1 MPATAPE
8 RLELPVPGNAPPRG
22 RVGQWMFCGGRIDE
36 REEADH
42 TAPWWRV
49 ICLTGMDYFSTIG
62 YEPGM
67 ALIAAGALALPATAV
82 LVALTVFGAVPLYG
96 QVAKRSYAGQGSVAM
111 LEHLLPGWAS
121 KIFVLVLLGFAGTD
135 FLITMTLSAAD
146 AARHAVAN
154 AYLHHFLGNSHML
167 VTLVLLL
174 LLAVVFLIGFREA
187 IRVAVLVAI
196 PYILLNFVVLAAAAW
211 DVVRHPALTHQ
222 WHLALAM
229 HGNWGE
235 IAVAS
240 VLIFPQLAL
249 GLSGFETGVS
259 VMPLI
264 QGDAADHDPNR
275 VGPPMG
281 RVRSTRKMLLA
292 AALIMAALLLASG
305 WVCPLLIPPSAY
317 QVGGP
322 ASGRAVSYLAVML
335 LGPNFATLY
344 DLSSIAILWFAGASA
359 MAGLLSLIPRYLP
372 RFGMAPRW
380 VSYRRPLVLVLLVLD
395 IIITLIFKAS
405 VDAQGAAYA
414 TGVLVLMF
422 SAGVAVAL
430 ALHKEAAAALKNG
443 FALKARAQSGYFW
456 AITLVL
462 GYTLA
467 DNIRER
473 PDGVI
478 IASCLIILLLGLSA
492 VSRYRRA
499 TEMRVTELVF
509 LDEESR
515 AIWAEISGKKVNIV
529 PSPSASTEIRQRIA
543 DKVRAHFQLTGP
555 MAFLHVKLLDNRS
568 EFLAPLRVRLR
579 REGRHYLIE
588 ASGAVAIANSIAYIS
603 ELLDPISLVLGLTHR
618 NLMRQSFQYLFWG
631 EGEVGLTVYSIL
643 VRYWEWARRRTRPL
657 IFLMSD

>member
-1 MPATAPE
+1 M
-8 RLELPVPGNAPPRG
+8 GH
-22 RVGQWMFCGGRIDE
+22 WMFSGGRIDE

-42 TAPWWRV
+42 TAAWWRV
-49 ICLTGMDYFSTIG
+49 MCLTGMEYFSSIG

-82 LVALTVFGAVPLYG
+82 LVALTVFGAVPLYA

-154 AYLHHFLGNSHML
+154 AYLERYLGGEHML

-174 LLAVVFLIGFREA
+174 LLALVFVIGFREA
-187 IRVAVLVAI
+187 IRLAVLVAI
-196 PYILLNFVVLAAAAW
+196 PYLALNFVVLAAAALE
-211 DVVRHPALTHQ
+211 VMRRPVISHQ
-222 WHLALAM
+222 WHLALAL
-229 HGNWGE
+229 HGNWGQ

-240 VLIFPQLAL
+240 VLVFPELAL
-249 GLSGFETGVS
+249 GLSGFETSVS

-264 QGDAADHDPNR
+264 KGSKEDAEPNR
-275 VGPPMG
+275 VGPPWG
-281 RVRSTRKMLLA
+281 RIASTRKLQLA

-305 WVCPLLIPPSAY
+305 WVCPLLIPPAAY
-317 QVGGP
+317 QAGG
-322 ASGRAVSYLAVML
+322 AANGRALSYLAVRL
-335 LGPNFATLY
+335 LGPNFASLY
-344 DLSSIAILWFAGASA
+344 DLASIAILWFGGASA

-380 VSYRRPLVLVLLVLD
+380 VAYRRPMVLVLLVLD

-414 TGVLVLMF
+414 TGLLVLML
-422 SAGVAVAL
+422 SAGVAVSL
-430 ALHKEAAAALKNG
+430 ALHKEAAAALKHG
-443 FALKARAQSGYFW
+443 WALKARIQSGYFW
-456 AITLVL
+456 AITVVL
-462 GYTLA
+462 AYTLA
-467 DNIRER
+467 INVRDR

-478 IASCLIILLLGLSA
+478 IAACLIVLLLGLSA
-492 VSRYRRA
+492 ISRYRRA
-499 TEMRVTELVF
+499 TEMRVSEIIF

-515 AIWAEISGKKVNIV
+515 AIWSEISGKKVNIV
-529 PSPSASTEIRQRIA
+529 PAHSSTPEHRAMLGQ
-543 DKVRAHFQLTGP
+543 KVRGHFQLEGP
-555 MAFLHVKLLDNRS
+555 LAFLHVRLLDNRS
-568 EFLAPLRVRLR
+568 EFLAPLRVHLR
-579 REGRHYLIE
+579 REGPNYLIE
-588 ASGAVAIANSIAYIS
+588 GYGAVAIANSIAYIS

-618 NLMRQSFQYLFWG
+618 NLMKQSFQYLFWG
-631 EGEVGLTVYSIL
+631 QGEVGLTVYSIL
-643 VRYWEWARRRTRPL
+643 VRYWEWARRKTRPL